1 MEPVTGKITLPDND
15 AYMEPLACVTAAVSI
30 DIFQFQLRLWRCMH
44 ASCSIILLFLL
55 FVVVVVVDDDDDDDD
70 DDNSPSAI
78 CNIYS
83 LNNDVPTSK
92 ISMN

>member
-15 AYMEPLACVTAAVSI
+15 AYMEPLACVTAAASIVYIPVSVTVME
-30 DIFQFQLRLWRCMH
+30 MH
-44 ASCSIILLFLL
+44 ACFLL
-55 FVVVVVVDDDDDDDD
+55 HHFAFFCFFFVVVVVDD

-83 LNNDVPTSK
+83 LNNEVPTSK